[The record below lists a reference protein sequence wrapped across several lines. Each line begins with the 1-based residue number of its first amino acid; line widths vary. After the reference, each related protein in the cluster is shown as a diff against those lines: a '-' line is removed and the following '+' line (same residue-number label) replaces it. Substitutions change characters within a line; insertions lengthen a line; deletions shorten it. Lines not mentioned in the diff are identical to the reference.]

1 MTAMTYTVF
10 TGMAAWQPLADFE
23 LNQRSRAPERVLD
36 QIMVATID
44 DRPPL
49 KICPR
54 CRVTMVT
61 TCHHC
66 DLIIARDAPG
76 IPVFHGG
83 LSPEGSPMLSH
94 MRRPIIRNGE
104 QFNVS
109 VTELLPGPNGT
120 VATCQELPDLIVI
133 GDDPD
138 DALRRAVK
146 AIERRAGRAK

>member
-1 MTAMTYTVF
+1 
-10 TGMAAWQPLADFE
+10 
-23 LNQRSRAPERVLD
+23 
-36 QIMVATID
+36 MV
-44 DRPPL
+44 
-49 KICPR
+49 
-54 CRVTMVT
+54 M

-66 DLIIARDAPG
+66 DLIIARDAAG
-76 IPVFHGG
+76 IPVFHDG
-83 LSPEGSPMLSH
+83 LSPEGSPMRGTGRSPNGPSH
-94 MRRPIIRNGE
+94 MRRAIIRNGE

-120 VATCQELPDLIVI
+120 VATCQELPDLMVI